1 VEVPGLLAA
10 AVAQA
15 AQAEMVHQAQAV
27 LVVQVL
33 SVISLEIPFD
43 MQVAVEVLI
52 TQHQHPV
59 ALVFR
64 VAVEVRAALQ
74 VRVLPTSAAVAAA
87 EQVLRALRV
96 AQES

>member
-1 VEVPGLLAA
+1 LLAA

-27 LVVQVL
+27 LVVRAL

-59 ALVFR
+59 ALVVR
-64 VAVEVRAALQ
+64 VAVEVRASLQ
-74 VRVLPTSAAVAAA
+74 LRVLPTSVVAVAA
-87 EQVLRALRV
+87 EQAQRVLLAV
-96 AQES
+96 QES